1 MRTFLVALCLVAFP
15 VLSAETPFTNDD
27 VIALVKAGIDDAVV
41 LAKINQAEQIAFDT
55 STDALVKL
63 KAAGVSNAVLEA
75 IIERSDGTS
84 VRSGGSAAGA
94 VETGEGPI
102 EPLPSGET
110 TQRQSRVGKATGL
123 LVGRRTVD
131 SSDSCPEPGSGVEF
145 IRLASPGTAPDF
157 AGCDVTTLVEFVGI
171 GTGNFIVSGIPKD
184 YVVFRAVSPGA
195 VAEKNPLSGEPMT
208 EYIAVPKSKADVVFA
223 LRPGARVRVRG
234 ATRLNKVIFG
244 GSFQQVVFLASNVA
258 PH

>member
-1 MRTFLVALCLVAFP
+1 MRTLLVTWCLVAFP
-15 VLSAETPFTNDD
+15 ALSDEKPFTNND
-27 VIALVKAGIDDAVV
+27 VIALVKAGIDNAVV
-41 LAKINQAEQIAFDT
+41 LAKINQAEQTAFDT

-63 KAAGVSNAVLEA
+63 KAAGVSNVVLEA
-75 IIERSDGTS
+75 IVKRADGAS
-84 VRSGGSAAGA
+84 VRSRGSAGGA
-94 VETGEGPI
+94 ETVDGPI
-102 EPLPSGET
+102 EPLPSGEA
-110 TQRQSRVGKATGL
+110 TQRQSRAGKAAGL

-184 YVVFRAVSPGA
+184 HVVFRAVSPGA

-208 EYIAVPKSKADVVFA
+208 EYVAVPKSKADVVFA
-223 LRPGARVRVRG
+223 LRPGARARVRG